1 MLDTYNIKK
10 CNQHL
15 LEEKMQHQRFGTKS
29 IIEKKKATPKISDH
43 KRLAVTI
50 E

>member
-15 LEEKMQHQRFGTKS
+15 LEEKKQHQRFGTKS
-29 IIEKKKATPKISDH
+29 IIEKKSNTKDFRPQAIGRDH
-43 KRLAVTI
+43 
-50 E
+50 

>member
-15 LEEKMQHQRFGTKS
+15 LEEKKQHQRFGTKS
-29 IIEKKKATPKISDH
+29 IIEKKATPKISDH